1 MVFKTLQSTKL
12 IYITILIDI
21 YHLLTLYVST
31 INIANSIISVN
42 IITEVLTKLQDEILI
57 N

>member
-12 IYITILIDI
+12 INITILIDI